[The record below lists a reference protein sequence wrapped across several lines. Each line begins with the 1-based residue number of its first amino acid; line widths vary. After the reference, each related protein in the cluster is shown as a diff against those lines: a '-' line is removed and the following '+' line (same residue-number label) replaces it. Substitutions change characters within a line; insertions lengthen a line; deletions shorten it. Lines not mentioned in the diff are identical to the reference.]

1 MEKVRPWC
9 GQPSDRGR
17 LKNRTE
23 PRSWLSVGDERR
35 YDFLLS
41 GRQCVPLSAAD
52 TKVSNQITST
62 VANVTHTHTHV

>member
-9 GQPSDRGR
+9 GQPSDQGR

-23 PRSWLSVGDERR
+23 PRSWLSVEVEAHGRYGEEGR

-41 GRQCVPLSAAD
+41 GRHSIGIAAE
-52 TKVSNQITST
+52 
-62 VANVTHTHTHV
+62 